1 MKSFMYL
8 IIMFFSLSSVM
19 NAQSDKF
26 ESRIKEIKQ
35 DIEIITAQEKA
46 TLGQEVAEIN
56 EKLENKKI
64 TASEAELQ
72 KRAKAE
78 ACADRIEAR
87 IEPLEQELQRLVK
100 GEVEA
105 QDSDE
110 DIIEEVM
117 EDVEEDIEDAKEDIE
132 DAKEEIKEA
141 MEDFKISF
149 GKKKNKKHKSES
161 RTTSQFVFAFGIN
174 NVAQDG
180 DLNSLNDNG
189 IRASNSRFY
198 EWGWTWKTRLLEN
211 SPFLNI
217 KYGPSLTYNNLRPE
231 NNTYFVKNDR
241 QTVLAVHPQTLTDE
255 AYFRTINLVFPVHL
269 EFDFSKKKMHDD
281 HAVVKTQKGFRVGAG
296 GYAGLNVRSKQ
307 LLEYKA
313 DGLTT
318 EQITK
323 GDYNVNSFVYG
334 VSGYVGYKDL
344 SLYAKYDLNPLFK
357 DNAVDQNNVSLGL
370 RFDFH

>member
-1 MKSFMYL
+1 MKPFIYL
-8 IIMFFSLSSVM
+8 FIMFFSFSGMV
-19 NAQSDKF
+19 NAQSDNF
-26 ESRIKEIKQ
+26 EARIKEIKN
-35 DIEIITAQEKA
+35 DIEIITKQEKA
-46 TLGQEVAEIN
+46 TLEEEVAEIN
-56 EKLENKKI
+56 AKLNEKKI
-64 TASEAELQ
+64 TASEAEIQ

-78 ACADRIEAR
+78 ACADRIESR
-87 IEPLEQELQRLVK
+87 IEPLERELQRLVK

-105 QDSDE
+105 QESDE
-110 DIIEEVM
+110 DMIEDIM
-117 EDVEEDIEDAKEDIE
+117 EDVEEDIEDAREDIE
-132 DAKEEIKEA
+132 DAKEDIKDA
-141 MEDFKISF
+141 VDDIKISL
-149 GKKKNKKHKSES
+149 GKKKRKKNRSES

-174 NVAQDG
+174 NVADDG
-180 DLNSLNDNG
+180 SLNSLDDNG

-211 SPFLNI
+211 SPFLNL

-231 NNTYFVKNDR
+231 NNQYYVKNDR
-241 QTVLAVHPQTLTDE
+241 QTVLTAHPQTLTDE

-269 EFDFSKKKMHDD
+269 EFDFSKKRTHDD
-281 HAVVKTQKGFRVGAG
+281 QVVVKTQKGFRVGAG

-307 LLEYKA
+307 ILEYKA

-318 EQITK
+318 EQETR

-334 VSGYVGYKDL
+334 VSAYVGYKDL

-357 DNAVDQNNVSLGL
+357 DNAIDQNNISLGL

>member
-1 MKSFMYL
+1 MKPFIYL
-8 IIMFFSLSSVM
+8 FVMFFSLAGVV
-19 NAQSDKF
+19 NAQSDRF
-26 ESRIKEIKQ
+26 EDRIKEIKN

-46 TLGQEVAEIN
+46 TLEEEVAEIN
-56 EKLENKKI
+56 AKLKEKKI
-64 TASEAELQ
+64 TESEAELQ

-87 IEPLEQELQRLVK
+87 IEPLERELQRLVK

-105 QDSDE
+105 QESDADIME
-110 DIIEEVM
+110 DVM

-132 DAKEEIKEA
+132 EAKQDIKEA
-141 MEDFKISF
+141 MDDFKISI
-149 GKKKNKKHKSES
+149 GKKNRKKNRSES

-174 NVAQDG
+174 NLANDG
-180 DLNSLNDNG
+180 SLNEIENNG

-211 SPFLNI
+211 SPLLNL

-231 NNTYFVKNDR
+231 NNQYYVKNDG
-241 QTVLAVHPQTLTDE
+241 QTVLANHPQTLTDE
-255 AYFRTINLVFPVHL
+255 AYFRTINLVLPVHL
-269 EFDFSKKKMHDD
+269 EFDFSKKRMHDD
-281 HAVVKTQKGFRVGAG
+281 QAVVKTQKGFRVGAG

-307 LLEYKA
+307 ILEYKS

-318 EQITK
+318 EQETR

-334 VSGYVGYKDL
+334 VSGYVGYKDI
-344 SLYAKYDLNPLFK
+344 SVYVKYDLNPLFQ
-357 DNAVDQNNVSLGL
+357 DNAIDQNNVSLGL

>member
-1 MKSFMYL
+1 
-8 IIMFFSLSSVM
+8 MFFSLSSVVR
-19 NAQSDKF
+19 AQSDSF
-26 ESRIKEIKQ
+26 EARIREIKN
-35 DIEIITAQEKA
+35 DIEIITKQEKA
-46 TLGQEVAEIN
+46 TLEAEVAEIN
-56 EKLENKKI
+56 AKLNEKKI
-64 TASEAELQ
+64 TASEAEIQ

-87 IEPLEQELQRLVK
+87 VEPLERELQRLVK

-105 QDSDE
+105 QESDE
-110 DIIEEVM
+110 DFIEDIM
-117 EDVEEDIEDAKEDIE
+117 DDAEEDIEDAREDIE
-132 DAKEEIKEA
+132 EAKEDIKEA
-141 MEDFKISF
+141 MEDIKISL
-149 GKKKNKKHKSES
+149 GKKKRKKNRSES

-174 NVAQDG
+174 NVANDG
-180 DLNSLNDNG
+180 SLNSLNDNG

-211 SPFLNI
+211 SPFLNL

-231 NNTYFVKNDR
+231 NNQYYVKNDR
-241 QTVLAVHPQTLTDE
+241 QTVLTAHPQTLSDE

-269 EFDFSKKKMHDD
+269 EFDFSKKRTHDD
-281 HAVVKTQKGFRVGAG
+281 QVVVKTQKGFRLGAG

-307 LLEYKA
+307 ILEYKS

-318 EQITK
+318 EQETR

-334 VSGYVGYKDL
+334 VSGYVGYKDI
-344 SLYAKYDLNPLFK
+344 SVYVKYDLNPLFQ
-357 DNAVDQNNVSLGL
+357 DNAIDQNNVSLGL